1 MYIELNSRD
10 KASAIIDR
18 MMRRQERAKDYVKKN
33 IETYNEF
40 DLND

>member
-1 MYIELNSRD
+1 
-10 KASAIIDR
+10 
-18 MMRRQERAKDYVKKN
+18 MRRQERAKDYVKKN